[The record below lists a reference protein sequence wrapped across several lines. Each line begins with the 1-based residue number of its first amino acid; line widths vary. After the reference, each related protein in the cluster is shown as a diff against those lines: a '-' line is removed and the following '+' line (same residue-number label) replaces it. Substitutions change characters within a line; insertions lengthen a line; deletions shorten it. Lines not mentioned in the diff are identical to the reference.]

1 MFKFFNDRPW
11 FLYVALFVT
20 MILGCI
26 VVVII
31 AVRNEPASI
40 PLDTPVQTATHP

>member
-11 FLYVALFVT
+11 ILYVALFVA
-20 MILGCI
+20 MILGTI

-31 AVRNEPASI
+31 AVRNEPVSV
-40 PLDTPVQTATHP
+40 PLDTPNSATHP

>member
-11 FLYVALFVT
+11 FLYIALFAS
-20 MILGCI
+20 MIVGTI

-31 AVRNEPASI
+31 AVRNEPVSVPI
-40 PLDTPVQTATHP
+40 DTTLTTQHK